1 MVAVTLLIAI
11 VVPFPFK
18 NFHDIF
24 FASLLLQRPVRH
36 KLVNLMCVGGCKY
49 PPTAVGVWTIK
60 NATKLRDLQ
69 P

>member
-24 FASLLLQRPVRH
+24 LQLYITGILQRPVRH

-49 PPTAVGVWTIK
+49 PPTAVGV
-60 NATKLRDLQ
+60 
-69 P
+69 